1 MQGDQS
7 ITMEESHGPIYA
19 LWIPV
24 VVFAHLFAGFWLLRA
39 LNAYHP
45 SLLHTWVVTLARAGR
60 CCACGILQGVRST
73 THPGTAKESAEA
85 MLATCISV
93 RESALVPPAVI
104 VAGRLDIA
112 NPGVSLAVR
121 RLSCMT
127 TMVSCG

>member
-1 MQGDQS
+1 
-7 ITMEESHGPIYA
+7 MEESHGPIYA

-24 VVFAHLFAGFWLLRA
+24 IAFAHIFAGFWLLRA

-45 SLLHTWVVTLARAGR
+45 LLLHTWVVALARAGR
-60 CCACGILQGVRST
+60 CCACGILKGVRST
-73 THPGTAKESAEA
+73 THPRKANSAEA
-85 MLATCISV
+85 MLETCMSV

-104 VAGRLDIA
+104 VAGRLDIT

-127 TMVSCG
+127 TMVSCD